1 MENSWNLIILS
12 FSVIF
17 VPILLIVIL
26 ADRFSGPSI
35 KTTLPK
41 INNATSE
48 IEENHTSMNHISP
61 KLKPRLIILA
71 LCITSFLFFGFK
83 ENGKVY
89 YYGSTYTV
97 GSVFSPKSY
106 TTYGLFQDAEDELN
120 SLVAQKR
127 NASFAGVL
135 ASLVVGGI
143 ISYSLWNEDEFKDL
157 LIELRKA

>member
-1 MENSWNLIILS
+1 M
-12 FSVIF
+12 V
-17 VPILLIVIL
+17 
-26 ADRFSGPSI
+26 
-35 KTTLPK
+35 
-41 INNATSE
+41 
-48 IEENHTSMNHISP
+48 
-61 KLKPRLIILA
+61 
-71 LCITSFLFFGFK
+71 
-83 ENGKVY
+83 
-89 YYGSTYTV
+89 GSTYTV

-157 LIELRKA
+157 LIKLRKA